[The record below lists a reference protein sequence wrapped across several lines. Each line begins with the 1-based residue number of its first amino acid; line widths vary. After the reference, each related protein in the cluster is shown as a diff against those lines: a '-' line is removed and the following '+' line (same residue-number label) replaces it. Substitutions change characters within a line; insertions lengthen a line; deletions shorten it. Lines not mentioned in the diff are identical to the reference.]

1 MMARIVRDFGLT
13 PLREVSLVGTLA
25 IAGVWWWGGPP
36 WQGLLTALVGMVGC
50 GGTIWLVRIFASAAL
65 GKEAM
70 GFGDVTLMMMIGTF
84 VGWQAG
90 VLIFFLAPFAAL
102 VLGVA
107 QLVLGRGDA
116 LPYGPFLCL
125 ATALVVVRWGEF
137 WSYTAPLFAAGWL
150 VPIVLVVC
158 LMLCGAMLA
167 VWSLIKRALGAL

>member
-1 MMARIVRDFGLT
+1 
-13 PLREVSLVGTLA
+13 
-25 IAGVWWWGGPP
+25 
-36 WQGLLTALVGMVGC
+36 
-50 GGTIWLVRIFASAAL
+50 
-65 GKEAM
+65 
-70 GFGDVTLMMMIGTF
+70 
-84 VGWQAG
+84 
-90 VLIFFLAPFAAL
+90 
-102 VLGVA
+102 
-107 QLVLGRGDA
+107 VLGRGDA